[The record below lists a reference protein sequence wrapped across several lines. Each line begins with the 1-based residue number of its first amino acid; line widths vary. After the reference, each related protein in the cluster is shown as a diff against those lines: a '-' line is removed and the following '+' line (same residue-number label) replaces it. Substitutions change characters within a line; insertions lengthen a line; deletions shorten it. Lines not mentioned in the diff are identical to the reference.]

1 MLWKKSANGFLRSL
15 NRPDIIYKTRKQVET
30 LRVANRIG
38 MEVLVR
44 LREAAKPGVT
54 TLELDDLAM
63 AECRKHRVKPAF
75 LGLYGFPNALCIS
88 LNDEIVHGIPSPRRV
103 LKEGDLVSLD
113 FGVVYQDMYSDAA
126 ITLGVEPLSSA
137 ARELMRITEESLYRG
152 IAQAK
157 AGNRIRDLSTAV
169 QNHAE
174 SHGFAVV
181 REFVGHGVGVGPHE
195 SPQIPNFADGW
206 SRNQVNCRLRPG
218 MTLALEPMI
227 TNGDWQVVI
236 LEDGWT
242 AKTKDGSLA
251 AHFEHSILVTED
263 GPEILSKLGE

>member
-1 MLWKKSANGFLRSL
+1 M
-15 NRPDIIYKTRKQVET
+15 NRPDIIYKTRKQAEI

-38 MEVLVR
+38 AEVLVR
-44 LREAAKPGVT
+44 LREAAKPGMT
-54 TLELDDLAM
+54 TLDLDDLAM

-88 LNDEIVHGIPSPRRV
+88 LNDEIVHGIPSSRRV
-103 LKEGDLVSLD
+103 LKEGDLISLD
-113 FGVVYQDMYSDAA
+113 FGVVYQDLYSDAA
-126 ITLGVEPLSSA
+126 ISFGIEPLSET
-137 ARELMRITEESLYRG
+137 ARNLIKITEECLYLG
-152 IAQAK
+152 IEQARVD
-157 AGNRIRDLSTAV
+157 NRIRDISRAV

-195 SPQIPNFADGW
+195 PPQVPNFADGW
-206 SRNQVNCRLRPG
+206 SRNQTNYRLRPG

-227 TNGDWQVVI
+227 TSGDWQVIV
-236 LEDGWT
+236 LDDGWT